1 MPAPGEEHSLCGS
14 VSVLSCA
21 PPRPGSLSVCMTM
34 IVCMKPPAVWLYVW
48 VCVPLP
54 VPLTSLNSVVTAW
67 SPGAPADREARDWH
81 PRPGISPKFS
91 APRSRRFHVRYCVRA
106 DRRGGR
112 RSARLIRAV
121 CVHHHTPPPPPRRPC
136 PAPPDTLVPDRRACG
151 VGPSGG
157 GNPPHA
163 ADVSRRAPSHAS
175 ARPDRPDMYACQ
187 LVRALRGGFLWA
199 GAGGPCAW
207 HPKGAWKGEHGTPQ
221 STTSLSLAR
230 QVKVKSRPAV
240 DVRARRRLAIPG
252 HFVSHLFFC
261 HSLFRRNA
269 NMYSKGTRKV
279 RVQSDRRVRARIS
292 PVQLRLQC
300 VASPCRSA

>member
-1 MPAPGEEHSLCGS
+1 MWIRICTVLCAPAPL
-14 VSVLSCA
+14 
-21 PPRPGSLSVCMTM
+21 SLSACM
-34 IVCMKPPAVWLYVW
+34 IVCMKPPAVWLYV
-48 VCVPLP
+48 CLYPA
-54 VPLTSLNSVVTAW
+54 LTSLNSVVTAW

-81 PRPGISPKFS
+81 RGGDPASPPNSPLLAPGR
-91 APRSRRFHVRYCVRA
+91 PRSRRFHVRYCVRA

-207 HPKGAWKGEHGTPQ
+207 HPKGEHGTPQ
-221 STTSLSLAR
+221 STTSLSLAS

-240 DVRARRRLAIPG
+240 DVRARRPRARGAWPFMAIC
-252 HFVSHLFFC
+252 HTFSFVIPFFGEMRTC
-261 HSLFRRNA
+261 
-269 NMYSKGTRKV
+269 TRKV
-279 RVQSDRRVRARIS
+279 LERYVCRAIDAFG
-292 PVQLRLQC
+292 P
-300 VASPCRSA
+300 ASLPSSCGSNA